1 MGFTFPGLSLIF
13 IVIFLQ
19 KEEFM
24 NLHLV
29 GRCWP
34 SILFARGWDRL
45 APSEESLA
53 SSFINEKS
61 DSCKSL
67 MLIS

>member
-1 MGFTFPGLSLIF
+1 
-13 IVIFLQ
+13 
-19 KEEFM
+19 M

-45 APSEESLA
+45 APLEESLA
-53 SSFINEKS
+53 SSFISEKS